1 MPTRSSVPSGAA
13 TVSADAVMDETIDPL
28 EQARRTVGL
37 SIGDLWWRYFALGG
51 RGTELE
57 MEAMLFQALV
67 AAELDRD
74 VLAVALNERFSEL
87 GRDHPI
93 PYSDDEP

>member
-1 MPTRSSVPSGAA
+1 
-13 TVSADAVMDETIDPL
+13 MDNALDPL
-28 EQARRTVGL
+28 EVARRDLGL
-37 SIGDLWWRYFALGG
+37 SVGELWWRYFALGG

-57 MEAMLFQALV
+57 MEAMLFNALV
-67 AAELDRD
+67 PADVDRD